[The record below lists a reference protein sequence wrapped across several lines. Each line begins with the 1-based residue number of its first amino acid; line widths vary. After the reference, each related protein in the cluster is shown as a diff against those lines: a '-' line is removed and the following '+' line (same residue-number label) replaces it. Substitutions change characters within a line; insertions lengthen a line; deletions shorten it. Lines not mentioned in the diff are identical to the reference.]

1 MTRPVGLLLAFGLA
15 TGLPAQ
21 TAPASSGGKF
31 NAKVKVEPKI
41 VGPLKAGVSKDDQR
55 QTETS
60 VSVGPAELSVGADG
74 AALELG
80 AGIEE
85 PMAEAKFK
93 ATLKAKTHRA
103 EKTDFYPEGVPSIE
117 VTGSVGTEASVGV
130 GAAKT
135 SVGTSKQV
143 FKARLDP
150 MQARKTN
157 ERLTEADKA
166 SGTDEFLPEKPKPT
180 PSTIPRSKDAND
192 AIANYNKTQAEFE
205 QARAKLAGEAPR
217 PVKTMEALPVSA
229 GTTAA
234 PAAPAERTVS
244 GYMILPRPGDLTDED
259 WQFFSKTMG
268 EQIAQFDLGGV
279 VQVNSREVRIRF
291 EKMSESSFNQQRGT
305 LEQMGYRIQ
314 FDP

>member
-1 MTRPVGLLLAFGLA
+1 MTRTVSLLLAFGLA
-15 TGLPAQ
+15 TGLSAQ
-21 TAPASSGGKF
+21 TTTSSSGGKF

-41 VGPLKAGVSKDDQR
+41 VGPLKTGVSKDDQK
-55 QTETS
+55 QTEAS

-74 AALELG
+74 AALEIG

-85 PMAEAKFK
+85 PMAEAKLK

-117 VTGSVGTEASVGV
+117 VTGSAGTEASVGV

-143 FKARLDP
+143 FKARVDP
-150 MQARKTN
+150 MQARRTN

-166 SGTDEFLPEKPKPT
+166 SGTDEFLPEKPKPVS
-180 PSTIPRSKDAND
+180 STIPRSKDAND
-192 AIANYNKTQAEFE
+192 AIAQYNKTQAELE
-205 QARAKLAGEAPR
+205 QARAKLSGEAPR
-217 PVKTMEALPVSA
+217 PVKTMEPLPVSP
-229 GTTAA
+229 GT

-244 GYMILPRPGDLTDED
+244 GYMILPRPSDLTDED

-268 EQIAQFDLGGV
+268 EQIAQFNLGGV

-291 EKMSESSFNQQRGT
+291 EKMPVSSFNQQRGMI
-305 LEQMGYRIQ
+305 EQMGYRIQ

>member
-1 MTRPVGLLLAFGLA
+1 MTRPLGLLLVLGLA
-15 TGLPAQ
+15 AGLPAQ

-31 NAKVKVEPKI
+31 NAKVKVEPKV

-55 QTETS
+55 QTEAS

-103 EKTDFYPEGVPSIE
+103 EKSDFYPEGVPSIE

-150 MQARKTN
+150 MQARATN
-157 ERLTEADKA
+157 ERLKQADKA
-166 SGTDEFLPEKPKPT
+166 SGTDEFMPEQPKPA
-180 PSTIPRSKDAND
+180 PSSIPRSKDANE
-192 AIANYNKTQAEFE
+192 AIANYNKTQLEL
-205 QARAKLAGEAPR
+205 AKLTGKEP
-217 PVKTMEALPVSA
+217 KLMEPLPVQPGGA
-229 GTTAA
+229 PAA

-244 GYMILPRPGDLTDED
+244 GYMVLPRPGDLTDED

-268 EQIAQFDLGGV
+268 EQIAQFNLGGV

-291 EKMSESSFNQQRGT
+291 EKMPESSFNQQRPA